1 MIPIKFNDSVE
12 ILRYIESKYKK
23 PIDCSGI
30 WRYRVYI
37 TEGISLGCDSPV
49 WYIYGSSK
57 LWCALE
63 RFMYTSNMNSDEL
76 FKLLSNRFL
85 LDKFIKII
93 LEGE

>member
-1 MIPIKFNDSVE
+1 MIPIKFKDSVE
-12 ILRYIESKYKK
+12 LLNYIRSKYKK
-23 PIDCSGI
+23 SIDRRGL
-30 WRYRVYI
+30 WNYRVYI
-37 TEGISLGCDSPV
+37 TEGISLSCDSPV
-49 WYIYGSSK
+49 WYIYGSNK

-63 RFMYTSNMNSDEL
+63 RFMYIGNMNSDEL